1 MQPKFANLKESDV
14 DIKQRQKYV
23 TELFDNLA
31 PNYDRF
37 NRWVSFFRD
46 ETWRRKTIEL
56 LDDCKRGSV
65 LDLAA
70 GTGDLARS
78 ALKAGAQQV
87 HVFDIAFNML
97 IQAKAKLRDENSQLS
112 KINFEL
118 GSAARLPFKD
128 NSFDGIVSGF
138 AMRNVFHFL
147 DEVLSEMHRILKPGA
162 RFAILELSQPQN
174 SILRA
179 GFRVHMKTIMPLIGK
194 LTAGKSTPFQYLC
207 ETTLTFLSP
216 EEFKQRLE
224 NAGFAGVS
232 WKNFLFGGI
241 AIHFGQKPIES
252 KSEGKIVE

>member
-14 DIKQRQKYV
+14 DIRQRQQYV

-46 ETWRRKTIEL
+46 EAWRRKTIEL
-56 LDDCKRGSV
+56 LDDQKTGRV

-78 ALKAGAQQV
+78 AVQAGARQV

-97 IQAKAKLRDENSQLS
+97 TQAKAKFSAENNQVP

-118 GSAARLPFKD
+118 GSAARLPFKN

-147 DEVLSEMHRILKPGA
+147 DDVLNEMHRVLKPGG

-179 GFRVHMKTIMPLIGK
+179 GFRVHMKTVMPLIGK

-207 ETTLTFLSP
+207 ETTMTFLSP

-224 NAGFAGVS
+224 NAGFEAAD
-232 WKNFLFGGI
+232 WQNFLFGGI
-241 AIHFGQKPIES
+241 AIHFGKKP
-252 KSEGKIVE
+252 

>member
-97 IQAKAKLRDENSQLS
+97 IQAKAKLRDENSQVS

-147 DEVLSEMHRILKPGA
+147 DEVLSEMHRVLKPGG
-162 RFAILELSQPQN
+162 RFAVLELSQPQN
-174 SILRA
+174 LILRA

-207 ETTLTFLSP
+207 ETTMTFLSP
-216 EEFKQRLE
+216 EEFGQRLQK
-224 NAGFAGVS
+224 AGFAGVS

-241 AIHFGQKPIES
+241 AIHFGQKPI
-252 KSEGKIVE
+252 

>member
-14 DIKQRQKYV
+14 DIRQRQQYV

-46 ETWRRKTIEL
+46 EAWRRKTIEL
-56 LDDCKRGSV
+56 LDDQKTVRV

-78 ALKAGAQQV
+78 AVQAGARQV

-97 IQAKAKLRDENSQLS
+97 IQAKAKFSAENHQVP

-147 DEVLSEMHRILKPGA
+147 DDVLNEMHRVLKPGG
-162 RFAILELSQPQN
+162 RFAILELSQPKN

-179 GFRVHMKTIMPLIGK
+179 GFRVHMKTVMPLIGK

-207 ETTLTFLSP
+207 ETTMTFLSP

-224 NAGFAGVS
+224 NAGFPAAN
-232 WKNFLFGGI
+232 WQKFLFGGI
-241 AIHFGQKPIES
+241 AIHIGQKQP
-252 KSEGKIVE
+252 

>member
-14 DIKQRQKYV
+14 DIRQRQQYV

-46 ETWRRKTIEL
+46 EAWRRKTIEL
-56 LDDCKRGSV
+56 LDDQKTGRV

-78 ALKAGAQQV
+78 AVQAGARQV

-97 IQAKAKLRDENSQLS
+97 TQAKAKFSAENHQVP

-147 DEVLSEMHRILKPGA
+147 DDVLNEMHRVLKPGG
-162 RFAILELSQPQN
+162 RFAILELSQPKN

-179 GFRVHMKTIMPLIGK
+179 GFRVHMKTVMPLIGK

-207 ETTLTFLSP
+207 ETTMTFLSP

-224 NAGFAGVS
+224 NAGFEAAD
-232 WKNFLFGGI
+232 WQNFLFGGI
-241 AIHFGQKPIES
+241 AIHFGKKP
-252 KSEGKIVE
+252 

>member
-31 PNYDRF
+31 PKYDRF

-97 IQAKAKLRDENSQLS
+97 IQAKAKFRDENSQVS

-147 DEVLSEMHRILKPGA
+147 DEVLSEMHRILKPGS
-162 RFAILELSQPQN
+162 RFAILELSQPKN

-207 ETTLTFLSP
+207 ETTMTFLSP
-216 EEFKQRLE
+216 EEFRQRLE
-224 NAGFAGVS
+224 KAGFAGVS
-232 WKNFLFGGI
+232 WKYFLFGGI
-241 AIHFGQKPIES
+241 AIHFGQKL
-252 KSEGKIVE
+252 

>member
-14 DIKQRQKYV
+14 DIKRRQEYV

-65 LDLAA
+65 LDLAS

-147 DEVLSEMHRILKPGA
+147 DEVLSEMHRVLKPGG
-162 RFAILELSQPQN
+162 RFAILELSQPKN

-252 KSEGKIVE
+252 H

>member
-97 IQAKAKLRDENSQLS
+97 TQAKAKLRDENSQLS

-147 DEVLSEMHRILKPGA
+147 DEVLSEMHRVLKPGG
-162 RFAILELSQPQN
+162 RFAVLELSQPQN
-174 SILRA
+174 LILRA

-207 ETTLTFLSP
+207 ETTMTFLSP
-216 EEFKQRLE
+216 EEFGQRLQK
-224 NAGFAGVS
+224 AGFAGVS

-241 AIHFGQKPIES
+241 AIHFGQKPI
-252 KSEGKIVE
+252 

>member
-31 PNYDRF
+31 PRYDRF

-56 LDDCKRGSV
+56 LDDCKAGSV

-78 ALKAGAQQV
+78 ALQAGAQQV

-97 IQAKAKLRDENSQLS
+97 IQAKAKFRDENSQVS

-179 GFRVHMKTIMPLIGK
+179 GFRAHMKTVMPLIGK

-207 ETTLTFLSP
+207 ETTMTFLSP
-216 EEFKQRLE
+216 EEFRQRLE
-224 NAGFAGVS
+224 KAGFAEAN
-232 WKNFLFGGI
+232 WKNFLLGGI

-252 KSEGKIVE
+252 KSEGKNR

>member
-97 IQAKAKLRDENSQLS
+97 TQAKAKLRDENSQLS

-147 DEVLSEMHRILKPGA
+147 DEVLSEMHRVLKPGG

-252 KSEGKIVE
+252 H

>member
-1 MQPKFANLKESDV
+1 MKPKFANLKESDV
-14 DIKQRQKYV
+14 DIRQRQQYV

-46 ETWRRKTIEL
+46 EAWRRKTIEL
-56 LDDCKRGSV
+56 LDDQKTGRV

-78 ALKAGAQQV
+78 AVQAGARQV

-97 IQAKAKLRDENSQLS
+97 TQAKAKFSAENHQVP

-147 DEVLSEMHRILKPGA
+147 DDVLNEMHRVLKPGG

-179 GFRVHMKTIMPLIGK
+179 GFRVHMKTVMPLIGK

-207 ETTLTFLSP
+207 ETTMTFLSP

-224 NAGFAGVS
+224 NAGFEAAD
-232 WKNFLFGGI
+232 WQNFLFGGI
-241 AIHFGQKPIES
+241 AIHFGKKP
-252 KSEGKIVE
+252 

>member
-14 DIKQRQKYV
+14 DIRQRQQYV

-46 ETWRRKTIEL
+46 EAWRRKTIEL
-56 LDDCKRGSV
+56 LDDRKTGRV

-78 ALKAGAQQV
+78 AVLAGARQV

-97 IQAKAKLRDENSQLS
+97 TQAKAKFSAENNQVP

-118 GSAARLPFKD
+118 GSAARLPFKN

-147 DEVLSEMHRILKPGA
+147 DDVLNEMHRVLKPGG
-162 RFAILELSQPQN
+162 RFVILELSQPQN

-179 GFRVHMKTIMPLIGK
+179 GFRVHMKTVMPLIGK

-207 ETTLTFLSP
+207 ETTMTFLSP

-224 NAGFAGVS
+224 NAGFEAVN
-232 WKNFLFGGI
+232 WTKFLFGGI
-241 AIHFGQKPIES
+241 AIHFGQKQP
-252 KSEGKIVE
+252 

>member
-97 IQAKAKLRDENSQLS
+97 IQAKAKLRDENSQVS

-147 DEVLSEMHRILKPGA
+147 DEVLSEMHRVLKPGG
-162 RFAILELSQPQN
+162 RFAVLELSQPQN
-174 SILRA
+174 LILRA

-207 ETTLTFLSP
+207 ETTMTFLSP
-216 EEFKQRLE
+216 EEFGQRLQK
-224 NAGFAGVS
+224 AGFAGVS
-232 WKNFLFGGI
+232 WKNFLFGVI
-241 AIHFGQKPIES
+241 AIHFGQKPI
-252 KSEGKIVE
+252 